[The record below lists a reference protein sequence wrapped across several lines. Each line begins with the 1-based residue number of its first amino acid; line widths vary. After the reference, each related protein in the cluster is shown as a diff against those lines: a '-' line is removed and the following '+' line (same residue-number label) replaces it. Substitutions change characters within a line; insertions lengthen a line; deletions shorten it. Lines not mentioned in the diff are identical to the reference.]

1 MTDAASHERPTVT
14 IDVVSDVCCPWCYL
28 GKRRLDRA
36 IEQMPDV
43 DVVVS
48 WRPYQLDP
56 TIPPE
61 GVDRTAYMKA
71 KFGDMARVDEIH
83 GRLSSLGAAEGIDYD
98 FDAIKVS
105 SNSLDAH
112 RLIRWAAEEGLQN
125 EMKERLLAAFWTEGE
140 NIGDVDVLVE
150 AATAVGLDG
159 AKVRARLA
167 TDEDRDAVTGEIA
180 HFQRMGVRGVPTFI
194 LERKYAISGAQEVE
208 TLVEA
213 LRDVAEEK
221 AFGQKM

>member
-14 IDVVSDVCCPWCYL
+14 VDVVSDVCCPWCYL

-56 TIPPE
+56 TIPAE
-61 GVDRTAYMKA
+61 GVDRAAYMKE
-71 KFGDMARVDEIH
+71 KFGDLSRVDEIH
-83 GRLSSLGAAEGIDYD
+83 GRLSTLGAAEGIDYD

-140 NIGDVDVLVE
+140 NIGDADVLVE

-159 AKVRARLA
+159 EKVRARLA
-167 TDEDRDAVTGEIA
+167 TDEDREAVTAEIA

-221 AFGQKM
+221 AFGEKM

>member
-1 MTDAASHERPTVT
+1 MTDAPTSERPTVT
-14 IDVVSDVCCPWCYL
+14 VDVVSDVCCPWCYL

-36 IEQMPDV
+36 IAQMPDV

-71 KFGDMARVDEIH
+71 KFGDLSRVDEIH
-83 GRLSSLGAAEGIDYD
+83 GRLSSLGSAEGIDYD

-112 RLIRWAAEEGLQN
+112 RLIRWAAEEGLQS
-125 EMKERLLAAFWTEGE
+125 EMKERLLAAFWTEGD
-140 NIGDVDVLVE
+140 NIGDTDVLVE

-167 TDEDRDAVTGEIA
+167 SDEDRDAVIGEIA

-194 LERKYAISGAQEVE
+194 LEQKYAISGAQEVE

>member
-1 MTDAASHERPTVT
+1 MTEAAATERLTVT
-14 IDVVSDVCCPWCYL
+14 VDVVSDVCCPWCYL

-61 GVDRTAYMKA
+61 GLDRTAYMKA
-71 KFGDMARVDEIH
+71 KFGDTGQIDAIH
-83 GRLSSLGAAEGIDYD
+83 DRLSAFGAAEGIDYD
-98 FDAIKVS
+98 FGAIKVA
-105 SNSLDAH
+105 SNSLNAH
-112 RLIRWAAEEGLQN
+112 RLIRWAAEEGLQS
-125 EMKERLLAAFWTEGE
+125 EMKERLLAAFWTEGDD
-140 NIGDVDVLVE
+140 IGNTDVLVE

-167 TDEDRDAVTGEIA
+167 TDEDRDAVTAEIA

-194 LERKYAISGAQEVE
+194 LERKYAISGAQEVT